1 MNNITIPWPDW
12 TIVREIGRGGFGT
25 VYEISRK
32 DQCGSEEK
40 AALKVISIPNEA
52 EAINQFRMDGYD
64 DASISARLK
73 EDARK
78 IQQEYY
84 LQNQMKGHPN
94 IVRVDENMV
103 TAHKDG
109 LGWDIFIRMEL
120 LHPMMEILMTKQD
133 FSEKEIIKIGMDICE
148 ALKVCHKR
156 DIIHRDIKPDNI
168 FLSDA
173 GIWKLGDFGIARTME
188 HTTKATKAGT
198 YNYLAPEVYHGE
210 KYGKQVDI
218 YSLGM
223 VLYWLLNKR
232 RRPFLPVDRPPTASE
247 DEQARIKRFR
257 GDPLPVPVH
266 GSERLKRIVLKACAY
281 HPKDRYSS
289 PEEMHMDLQAV
300 ESGAYQGNASAAAG
314 KDEYDSFVVLES
326 AYEENGISAGYGNG
340 SDASAGNKTAGAF
353 GYGSAASVG
362 NGSAS
367 GSRSSAGEGV
377 SMGNGWEKDGTETIG
392 NPHRPKGGR
401 NKNDFLENTGKTERS
416 VEISKVEKEPEKK
429 VASSSNTVEEGK
441 KTGIIIPIIVAAIV
455 AAFFIFGGESSS
467 SNTDTKTQTASS
479 RKEIP
484 ADKVEELSFCKDFYY
499 KYMDEFMDGMDQLN
513 VDYVNDSIA
522 DIASKLQDAGWQFMP
537 YNDSDISIMTPYIP
551 YIEEMKWSD
560 YSDDLYLR
568 AVYPLSDDKKKG
580 CEIFIRICPASE
592 NVRENR
598 SVTFIGGANPK
609 NAPVFRNE
617 STGKWEEDKNWIAK
631 APEIQKRAFTGFM
644 PKKFIEQLSTATWE
658 ETGLTK
664 KQINSLR
671 DKTRDYG
678 STGGFLHWET
688 NGWNGSCSFFDINS
702 SKYRFSSLSIKKE
715 IYDENNTHTPYE
727 VEVSTSYDNY
737 INSIQFTF
745 EN

>member
-1 MNNITIPWPDW
+1 MTLTIRHVPDCYAADGIAVFWRGRRSAEGPENHSDSDDEERINMNNITIPWPDW

-103 TAHKDG
+103 TAHSDG

-120 LHPMMEILMTKQD
+120 LHPMMEVLMTKQD
-133 FSEKEIIKIGMDICE
+133 FSEKEIIKIGKDICD

-168 FLSDA
+168 FLSDT
-173 GIWKLGDFGIARTME
+173 GVWKLGDFGIARTME
-188 HTTKATKAGT
+188 HTTSATKAGT

-257 GDPLPVPVH
+257 GDPLPAPVN
-266 GSERLKRIVLKACAY
+266 GSEGLKRIVLKACAY
-281 HPKDRYSS
+281 HPKERYLS
-289 PEEMHMDLQAV
+289 PEEMYMELQAV

-340 SDASAGNKTAGAF
+340 SHGNGSDASAGNRTAGAF

-367 GSRSSAGEGV
+367 GSMSSAGEGV

-416 VEISKVEKEPEKK
+416 VEINNIEKNEGDSKDKSGSKTTSNNPCPVGRLLAGEGLLIGAFFL
-429 VASSSNTVEEGK
+429 ASNLFSDSSLNLTNDLLITAVTFLLYFGGPILTILFWKSEGGLLSFSK
-441 KTGIIIPIIVAAIV
+441 GLIYVNIFLGFCTYAILALVTFVNSDNPIIMLLGCIWWVIGIIV
-455 AAFFIFGGESSS
+455 S
-467 SNTDTKTQTASS
+467 
-479 RKEIP
+479 
-484 ADKVEELSFCKDFYY
+484 
-499 KYMDEFMDGMDQLN
+499 
-513 VDYVNDSIA
+513 
-522 DIASKLQDAGWQFMP
+522 
-537 YNDSDISIMTPYIP
+537 
-551 YIEEMKWSD
+551 
-560 YSDDLYLR
+560 LYL
-568 AVYPLSDDKKKG
+568 
-580 CEIFIRICPASE
+580 
-592 NVRENR
+592 
-598 SVTFIGGANPK
+598 
-609 NAPVFRNE
+609 
-617 STGKWEEDKNWIAK
+617 GKW
-631 APEIQKRAFTGFM
+631 M
-644 PKKFIEQLSTATWE
+644 L
-658 ETGLTK
+658 
-664 KQINSLR
+664 
-671 DKTRDYG
+671 
-678 STGGFLHWET
+678 
-688 NGWNGSCSFFDINS
+688 
-702 SKYRFSSLSIKKE
+702 
-715 IYDENNTHTPYE
+715 DEK
-727 VEVSTSYDNY
+727 
-737 INSIQFTF
+737 
-745 EN
+745 

>member
-25 VYEISRK
+25 VYEISRT

-148 ALKVCHKR
+148 ALNVCHKR

-168 FLSDA
+168 FLGDA
-173 GIWKLGDFGIARTME
+173 GSWKLGDFGIARTME

-392 NPHRPKGGR
+392 NPHRPVGGR
-401 NKNDFLENTGKTERS
+401 NKNDYSEDKTEGAYSIGGNGTRKKS
-416 VEISKVEKEPEKK
+416 AGSNGGKDEKEPDSIKYSREPSAQKTSESGNSN
-429 VASSSNTVEEGK
+429 ASFGFIV
-441 KTGIIIPIIVAAIV
+441 IAVIVAAIW
-455 AAFFIFGGESSS
+455 FFSSSGDKASSGTAS
-467 SNTDTKTQTASS
+467 SNTFSNNNSIETQSSDTGS
-479 RKEIP
+479 KE
-484 ADKVEELSFCKDFYY
+484 Y
-499 KYMDEFMDGMDQLN
+499 
-513 VDYVNDSIA
+513 
-522 DIASKLQDAGWQFMP
+522 
-537 YNDSDISIMTPYIP
+537 TP
-551 YIEEMKWSD
+551 
-560 YSDDLYLR
+560 
-568 AVYPLSDDKKKG
+568 
-580 CEIFIRICPASE
+580 
-592 NVRENR
+592 
-598 SVTFIGGANPK
+598 
-609 NAPVFRNE
+609 
-617 STGKWEEDKNWIAK
+617 
-631 APEIQKRAFTGFM
+631 
-644 PKKFIEQLSTATWE
+644 EQLRQMGLDYFKRHNDVESVPYTPLAEIYENPDGTYTIRVYTWVYDGVTEHSATCTNYVVDSSGKGE
-658 ETGLTK
+658 ETLGMGGYVDLT
-664 KQINSLR
+664 Q
-671 DKTRDYG
+671 
-678 STGGFLHWET
+678 
-688 NGWNGSCSFFDINS
+688 
-702 SKYRFSSLSIKKE
+702 
-715 IYDENNTHTPYE
+715 
-727 VEVSTSYDNY
+727 
-737 INSIQFTF
+737 
-745 EN
+745 